1 MKGAER
7 DSGTHQE
14 LSLFAFIIVED
25 PMVGKVQ
32 MVERREAVMFCRVL
46 HYKYEQERKKKKKKE
61 LSPLND
67 TGRERGGPGPGPSES
82 AGICYLDDDDNGDNG
97 KRPVVS
103 ELPAPFF

>member
-7 DSGTHQE
+7 ASRTHQE

-25 PMVGKVQ
+25 PLVGKVQ

-46 HYKYEQERKKKKKKE
+46 HYTYEQERKKKKKKE

-67 TGRERGGPGPGPSES
+67 TGREEEGQGQGQARAPGYV
-82 AGICYLDDDDNGDNG
+82 I
-97 KRPVVS
+97 
-103 ELPAPFF
+103 